1 MTQILAILFDGAIYA
16 SWLFLVAAGLT
27 VIYGVMRVLNM
38 AHGSFYAIG
47 AYSAASLVGWFFA
60 GEPGNPWLS
69 YLLLVGCALVAG
81 VVVGLVVER
90 GLLRH
95 LQGKDEILMVIVTY
109 ALLLI
114 LEDATKLVWGVD
126 PYFAY
131 QPYRLLGQ
139 VSLGELGG
147 GLRFATY
154 DLALVVL
161 SALIGVAAWAALNRT
176 NRGRLLRAV
185 IHDREIAVAMGVNV
199 NAMFTATFAI
209 GSVLG
214 ALAGALTA
222 PAISVTPG
230 IGVEVIVLAFAV
242 VVVGGLGSI
251 GGAAAG
257 AVLVG
262 LARSFAVHVA
272 PEIELFVIYGVMFLV
287 LAFRPQGLFGQTL
300 ARRI

>member
-1 MTQILAILFDGAIYA
+1 MTTLIAILLDGAIYA

-27 VIYGVMRVLNM
+27 IIYGVMRVLNM

-47 AYSAASLVGWFFA
+47 AYAAAATVGWFFS
-60 GEPGNPWLS
+60 GEHGNPYLS
-69 YLLLVGCALVAG
+69 YLLLVGCALLAG
-81 VVVGLVVER
+81 VILGVVIEQ
-90 GLLRH
+90 GLLRF
-95 LQGKDEILMVIVTY
+95 LMGCDEILMVIVTY

-114 LEDATKLVWGVD
+114 LEDATKLIWGVD

-131 QPYRLLGQ
+131 QPYRLLGLSDIGD
-139 VSLGELGG
+139 V
-147 GLRFATY
+147 LRFANY
-154 DLALVVL
+154 DLALIAVAILVGL
-161 SALIGVAAWAALNRT
+161 AAWFVLNRT
-176 NRGRLLRAV
+176 NKGRLLRAV
-185 IHDREIAVAMGVNV
+185 IHDREIAIAMGVNV
-199 NAMFTATFAI
+199 NAMFAATFVI
-209 GSVLG
+209 GAVLG

-257 AVLVG
+257 AILVG
-262 LARSFAVHVA
+262 LSRSFAVHIA

>member
-1 MTQILAILFDGAIYA
+1 
-16 SWLFLVAAGLT
+16 
-27 VIYGVMRVLNM
+27 M
-38 AHGSFYAIG
+38 AHGSLYAFG
-47 AYSAASLVGWFFA
+47 AYSAASVVGWYFS
-60 GEPGNPWLS
+60 GEHGDPYWS
-69 YLLLVGCALVAG
+69 YLLLIVCALVAG
-81 VVVGLVVER
+81 AIVGIVIEQ
-90 GLLRH
+90 GLLRF
-95 LQGKDEILMVIVTY
+95 LIGRDEILMVIVTY

-114 LEDATKLVWGVD
+114 FEDATKLIWGVD
-126 PYFAY
+126 PYFAW

-139 VSLGELGG
+139 TAVGG
-147 GLRFATY
+147 GLQFSNY
-154 DLALVVL
+154 DLALIAVSILVGL
-161 SALIGVAAWAALNRT
+161 AAWFVLNRT
-176 NRGRLLRAV
+176 NKGRLLRAV
-185 IHDREIAVAMGVNV
+185 IHDREIAIAMGVNV
-199 NAMFTATFAI
+199 NAMFAATFAI

-262 LARSFAVHVA
+262 LSRSFAVHVA

-287 LAFRPQGLFGQTL
+287 LAIRPQGLFGQTL
-300 ARRI
+300 VRRI

>member
-1 MTQILAILFDGAIYA
+1 MTNLFAILIDGAIYA
-16 SWLFLVAAGLT
+16 SWLFLVAAGMT
-27 VIYGVMRVLNM
+27 IIYGVMRVLNM

-47 AYSAASLVGWFFA
+47 AYSAASLVGWFFS
-60 GEPGNPWLS
+60 GEHGNPYWI
-69 YLLLVGCALVAG
+69 YLLLPVCALVAG
-81 VVVGLVVER
+81 AVIGIAIEQ
-90 GLLRH
+90 GLLRFLH
-95 LQGKDEILMVIVTY
+95 GRDEILMVIVTY

-114 LEDATKLVWGVD
+114 LEDATKLIWGVD

-131 QPYRLLGQ
+131 QPYRLLGLTA
-139 VSLGELGG
+139 VGES
-147 GLRFATY
+147 LRFANY
-154 DLALVVL
+154 DLALIAVAVL
-161 SALIGVAAWAALNRT
+161 VGLAAWFVLNRT
-176 NRGRLLRAV
+176 NKGRLLRAV
-185 IHDREIAVAMGVNV
+185 IHDREIAIAMGVNV
-199 NAMFTATFAI
+199 NAMFAATFAI
-209 GSVLG
+209 GSILG

-262 LARSFAVHVA
+262 LSRSFAVHVA

-287 LAFRPQGLFGQTL
+287 LAIRPQGLFGQTL
-300 ARRI
+300 VRRI

>member
-1 MTQILAILFDGAIYA
+1 MTNFLAILIDGGIYA

-38 AHGSFYAIG
+38 AHGSLYAFG
-47 AYSAASLVGWFFA
+47 AYSAASLVGWYFS
-60 GEPGNPWLS
+60 GEHGDPYWS
-69 YLLLVGCALVAG
+69 YLLLIVCALVAG
-81 VVVGLVVER
+81 AIVGIVIEQ
-90 GLLRH
+90 GLLRF
-95 LQGKDEILMVIVTY
+95 LIGRDEILMVIVTY

-114 LEDATKLVWGVD
+114 FEDATKLIWGVD
-126 PYFAY
+126 PYFAW

-139 VSLGELGG
+139 TAVGG
-147 GLRFATY
+147 GLQFSNY
-154 DLALVVL
+154 DLALIAVSILVGL
-161 SALIGVAAWAALNRT
+161 AAWFVLNRT
-176 NRGRLLRAV
+176 NKGRLLRAV
-185 IHDREIAVAMGVNV
+185 IHDREIAIAMGVNV
-199 NAMFTATFAI
+199 NAMFAATFVI

-262 LARSFAVHVA
+262 LSRSFAVHVA

-287 LAFRPQGLFGQTL
+287 LAIRPQGLFGQTL
-300 ARRI
+300 VRRI